1 MRQQPTAITCNG
13 AKYPEES
20 RSSALQWAARQVKK
34 LGGKPLV
41 YVPSKGV
48 LSEYDALSDA
58 IRRYSFSTQTFKQYA
73 PTGWPG
79 GPVIA
84 LAPDAKHLFKID
96 SEPQSTALCVIPW
109 LEEDTRAWEL
119 LHDPERLE
127 GADDKPDPIRLD
139 RITASA
145 MRSLTITVNMNN
157 DLAGAFDHD
166 EAVNTLNVLH
176 DNGYPIPGPDL
187 YVWALSHGWGEPG
200 AARLKE
206 MAEKLNTGH
215 RLRLQTLSKLDS
227 KIVDFWSEHAD
238 DAFEIPE

>member
-1 MRQQPTAITCNG
+1 
-13 AKYPEES
+13 
-20 RSSALQWAARQVKK
+20 
-34 LGGKPLV
+34 
-41 YVPSKGV
+41 
-48 LSEYDALSDA
+48 
-58 IRRYSFSTQTFKQYA
+58 
-73 PTGWPG
+73 
-79 GPVIA
+79 
-84 LAPDAKHLFKID
+84 
-96 SEPQSTALCVIPW
+96 
-109 LEEDTRAWEL
+109 
-119 LHDPERLE
+119 
-127 GADDKPDPIRLD
+127 
-139 RITASA
+139 

-238 DAFEIPE
+238 DAFETPE